1 MGAAESLSATLKN
14 GLGQFS
20 ILTRHFFDRF
30 FQNDIVDFEDQMKEK
45 VIGGMAF
52 LAILGLQVANAI
64 LFKYQFLDEEG
75 PSWVDKCYFLWVF
88 MLLLGFIT
96 VVEWD
101 VIFPDRRDY
110 LNIIPLPVKVRTFF
124 LAKSASFFLFIGI
137 YSVAAHALASFSFGY
152 FLTRFRSGSP
162 LYILRYMAAHLIAG
176 SAANVFLFFLCV
188 FVQGLLMSLLS
199 YGLYKRISLIIRFV
213 LLTSIVFLLIVSFTA
228 SVSIPQSFSNFPPMK
243 DAQDPFLYAFPPMWF
258 TGLYEY
264 LLGNREPFFV
274 TLSRFALWAVLASV
288 LAFFGAAAI
297 SYTRHLKKSL
307 EVRRGRLNL
316 NKVKDLLSR
325 GFDAI
330 FLRNPTQRAVFHFFG
345 QTLARST
352 VHKMRLFNYLAVS
365 SALALIMLSTT
376 QLLRSHMTV
385 SNRSLL
391 AIPLVLSFFLLL
403 GIRALANVP
412 ASLEAN
418 WVYQITERKPRRHYF
433 AGLKKA
439 VFFEML
445 FPLFVL
451 VFVFYYYLWGSKL
464 ALLHCLYGLAAS
476 VLLMEVL
483 FLRYPKV
490 PFTCTFVP
498 GKAKV
503 HIYWLPY
510 VIGFVVYASFLSS
523 LERFLFV
530 YPRYFLNYFV
540 ICGVLFVAS
549 WLYQEFYFY
558 RRQPIVYHE
567 EPEPVMISLES
578 PP

>member
-1 MGAAESLSATLKN
+1 MDITKNFGPSLKEGFT
-14 GLGQFS
+14 QFS
-20 ILTRHFFDRF
+20 ILTRHFFHRF
-30 FQNDIVDFEDQMKEK
+30 FLNDIVDFEDQMKEK
-45 VIGGMAF
+45 VIGGMTF
-52 LAILGLQVANAI
+52 LAILGVQVANAI
-64 LFKYQFLDEEG
+64 LFKYPFLEEEG

-110 LNIIPLPVKVRTFF
+110 LNLMPLPVRVRTFF

-137 YSVAAHALASFSFGY
+137 YSIASHALASFSFGY
-152 FLTRFRSGSP
+152 FLTRFHSGSP
-162 LYILRYMAAHLIAG
+162 LFILRYMVAHLVAG
-176 SAANVFLFFLCV
+176 SAANIFLFFLCV
-188 FVQGLLMSLLS
+188 FIQGLLMSLLS
-199 YGLYKRISLIIRFV
+199 YGLYRRISLVIRFV
-213 LLTSIVFLLIVSFTA
+213 LLTSIVFLLVVSFTA
-228 SVSIPQSFSNFPPMK
+228 SVSIPQSFSNFPAMK
-243 DAQDPFLYAFPPMWF
+243 DSQDRFLYLFPPMWF

-264 LLGNREPFFV
+264 LLGNRDAFFA

-288 LAFFGAAAI
+288 LAFFGVAAT

-307 EVRRGRLNL
+307 EVRRGRVNL
-316 NKVKDLLSR
+316 KKLKDLISR
-325 GFDAI
+325 VFDTVA
-330 FLRNPTQRAVFHFFG
+330 LRNPTQRAVFHFFG
-345 QTLARST
+345 QTLSRST
-352 VHKMRLFNYLAVS
+352 LHKMRLFNYLAVS
-365 SALALIMLSTT
+365 SALALIMLGTT

-385 SNRSLL
+385 SNRTLL
-391 AIPLVLSFFLLL
+391 AIPLILSFFLLL

-418 WVYQITERKPRRHYF
+418 WVFQITERTPRRHYF

-439 VFFEML
+439 VFFEAL
-445 FPLFVL
+445 VPLFVL
-451 VFVFYYYLWGSKL
+451 VFVFYHYLWGWKP

-476 VLLMEVL
+476 VLLMEIL

-503 HIYWLPY
+503 HVYWLPY
-510 VIGFVVYASFLSS
+510 VIGFLIYASFLSS
-523 LERFLFV
+523 LERFLFA
-530 YPRYFLNYFV
+530 YPRYFINYFV

-549 WLYQEFYFY
+549 RLYQNFYFY
-558 RRQPIVYHE
+558 RRQPIIYHE

>member
-1 MGAAESLSATLKN
+1 MGVAESFSASLRN
-14 GLGQFS
+14 GYDQFS
-20 ILTRHFFDRF
+20 ILTRHFFHRF

-52 LAILGLQVANAI
+52 LGILGVQVANAI
-64 LFKYQFLDEEG
+64 LFKYQFFDEEG

-96 VVEWD
+96 FVEWD

-110 LNIIPLPVKVRTFF
+110 LNIIPLPVRVRTFF

-137 YSVAAHALASFSFGY
+137 YSLAAHSLASFSFGY

-162 LYILRYMAAHLIAG
+162 LFILRYMVAHLVAG
-176 SAANVFLFFLCV
+176 SAANIFLFFLCV

-199 YGLYKRISLIIRFV
+199 YGLYKRISLVIRFA
-213 LLTSIVFLLIVSFTA
+213 LLTSIVFLLIVSLTA
-228 SVSIPQSFSNFPPMK
+228 SVSIPQSFSNFPAMK
-243 DAQDPFLYAFPPMWF
+243 DTQARFLYAFPPMWF

-274 TLSRFALWAVLASV
+274 TLSGYALGALLASV
-288 LAFFGAAAI
+288 LGFFAVASI

-307 EVRRGRLNL
+307 EVRRGRFNL
-316 NKVKDLLSR
+316 RKVKDLFS
-325 GFDAI
+325 GIFDAI

-352 VHKMRLFNYLAVS
+352 LHKMRLFNYLAVS

-376 QLLRSHMTV
+376 QLLPSHLTT
-385 SNRSLL
+385 SNRTLF
-391 AIPLVLSFFLLL
+391 AIPLTLSFFILL
-403 GIRALANVP
+403 GLRSLSNVP

-418 WVYQITERKPRRHYF
+418 WVFQITERTPRRHYF

-439 VFFEML
+439 VFFEAL
-445 FPLFVL
+445 VPLFVL
-451 VFVFYYYLWGSKL
+451 VFVFYYYLWGSKP

-476 VLLMEVL
+476 VLLMEAL

-503 HIYWLPY
+503 HVYWLPY

-523 LERFLFV
+523 LERFLFA

-540 ICGVLFVAS
+540 ACGILFAAS
-549 WLYQEFYFY
+549 ELYQNLYFY

>member
-1 MGAAESLSATLKN
+1 MGFAESFGASLRN
-14 GLGQFS
+14 RFDQFS
-20 ILTRHFFDRF
+20 ILTRHFFHRF

-45 VIGGMAF
+45 VIGGMVF
-52 LAILGLQVANAI
+52 LAILGVQVANAI
-64 LFKYQFLDEEG
+64 LFKYPFLEEEG

-110 LNIIPLPVKVRTFF
+110 LNIIPLPVRVRTFF

-137 YSVAAHALASFSFGY
+137 YSVASHVLASFSFGY

-162 LYILRYMAAHLIAG
+162 LFILRYMAAHLVAG
-176 SAANVFLFFLCV
+176 TAANVFLFFLCV

-199 YGLYKRISLIIRFV
+199 YGLYKRISLIIRFL
-213 LLTSIVFLLIVSFTA
+213 LLTSIVFLLIVSLTA
-228 SVSIPQSFSNFPPMK
+228 SVSIPQSFSNFAAMK
-243 DAQDPFLYAFPPMWF
+243 DSQDRFLYAFPPMWF
-258 TGLYEY
+258 AGLYEY
-264 LLGNREPFFV
+264 LLGNRDAFFV

-288 LAFFGAAAI
+288 LAFFGAAAT

-307 EVRRGRLNL
+307 EVRRGRVNL
-316 NKVKDLLSR
+316 GKVKDLLSR
-325 GFDAI
+325 AFDSI

-345 QTLARST
+345 QTLSRST
-352 VHKMRLFNYLAVS
+352 LHKMRLFNYLAVS
-365 SALALIMLSTT
+365 SALALIMLGTT

-385 SNRSLL
+385 SNRTLL
-391 AIPLVLSFFLLL
+391 AIPLILSFFLLL
-403 GIRALANVP
+403 GIRSLTNVP

-418 WVYQITERKPRRHYF
+418 WVFQITERTPRRHYF

-439 VFFEML
+439 VFFEAL
-445 FPLFVL
+445 VPLFLL
-451 VFVFYYYLWGSKL
+451 VFVFNRYLWGWRP
-464 ALLHCLYGLAAS
+464 ALLHCFYGLTAS
-476 VLLMEVL
+476 ALLMEVL
-483 FLRYPKV
+483 FLRYPKI

-503 HIYWLPY
+503 HVYWLPY
-510 VIGFVVYASFLSS
+510 VIGFLIYASFLSS
-523 LERFLFV
+523 LERFLFA

-549 WLYQEFYFY
+549 RLYQNFYFY
-558 RRQPIVYHE
+558 RRQPIIYHE

>member
-1 MGAAESLSATLKN
+1 MGAAQSLNDSLRN
-14 GLGQFS
+14 GFGQFS
-20 ILTRHFFDRF
+20 ILTRHFFSRF

-52 LAILGLQVANAI
+52 LAILGVQFANAI
-64 LFKYQFLDEEG
+64 LFKYYFFDDEG

-96 VVEWD
+96 VIEWD

-110 LNIIPLPVKVRTFF
+110 LNIVPLPVRVRTFF
-124 LAKSASFFLFIGI
+124 LAKSASFFLFIGVF
-137 YSVAAHALASFSFGY
+137 SVAAHALASFSFGY

-162 LYILRYMAAHLIAG
+162 LFLLRYMAAHLVAG
-176 SAANVFLFFLCV
+176 SAANIFLFFLCV
-188 FVQGLLMSLLS
+188 FIQGLLMSLLS
-199 YGLYKRISLIIRFV
+199 YGLYRRISLLIRFV
-213 LLTSIVFLLIVSFTA
+213 LLTSIVFLLVVSLTA
-228 SVSIPQSFSNFPPMK
+228 SVSILQPFYSFPAMK
-243 DAQDPFLYAFPPMWF
+243 VAQDSFLYAFPPMWF

-264 LLGNREPFFV
+264 LLGNRDPFFV
-274 TLSRFALWAVLASV
+274 TLSRYALWAVLASV
-288 LAFFGAAAI
+288 LAFFGAAAV

-316 NKVKDLLSR
+316 TKVRDLLSR
-325 GFDAI
+325 GIDAVI
-330 FLRNPTQRAVFHFFG
+330 LRNSTQRAVFHFFG
-345 QTLARST
+345 QTLWRST

-376 QLLRSHMTV
+376 QFLRSHMTTA
-385 SNRSLL
+385 NRTLL
-391 AIPLVLSFFLLL
+391 AIPLVLAFFLLL
-403 GIRALANVP
+403 GIRSLANIP

-418 WVYQITERKPRRHYF
+418 WVFQMTERAPRRHYF
-433 AGLKKA
+433 AGFKKA
-439 VFFEML
+439 VFFETL

-451 VFVFYYYLWGSKL
+451 VFIFYSYLWGWKSS
-464 ALLHCLYGLAAS
+464 LLHCCYCLAAS
-476 VLLMEVL
+476 VLLLEGL

-503 HIYWLPY
+503 HVFWLPY
-510 VIGFVVYASFLSS
+510 VIGFIIYASFLSS
-523 LERFLFV
+523 LERFLFA

-540 ICGVLFVAS
+540 ICAALFAAS
-549 WLYQEFYFY
+549 VLYQNVHFY

>member
-1 MGAAESLSATLKN
+1 MGAAASLSVSLRN

-52 LAILGLQVANAI
+52 LGILGVQVANAI
-64 LFKYQFLDEEG
+64 LFKYQFFDDEG
-75 PSWVDKCYFLWVF
+75 PSWVDKCYFFWVF

-110 LNIIPLPVKVRTFF
+110 LNIVPLPVPMRTFF
-124 LAKSASFFLFIGI
+124 LAKSASFFLFIGV
-137 YSVAAHALASFSFGY
+137 YSIAAHALASFSFAY
-152 FLTRFRSGSP
+152 FLTRFRSDSP
-162 LYILRYMAAHLIAG
+162 LFLLRYMAAHLVAG
-176 SAANVFLFFLCV
+176 SAANIFLFFLCV
-188 FVQGLLMSLLS
+188 FVQGFLMSLLS
-199 YGLYKRISLIIRFV
+199 YGLYRRISLLIRFV
-213 LLTSIVFLLIVSFTA
+213 LLTAIVFLLIVSLTA
-228 SVSIPQSFSNFPPMK
+228 SVSIPQSFNNFPAMK
-243 DAQDPFLYAFPPMWF
+243 VAQDKFLYSFPPMWF

-264 LLGNREPFFV
+264 LLGNRDPFFV
-274 TLSRFALWAVLASV
+274 TLSRYALWAVLASV
-288 LAFFGAAAI
+288 LAFFGTAAI

-307 EVRRGRLNL
+307 EVRRGRINL
-316 NKVKDLLSR
+316 KKARDLISR
-325 GFDAI
+325 GIDAVM
-330 FLRNPTQRAVFHFFG
+330 LRNPTERAVFHFFG
-345 QTLARST
+345 QTLWRST
-352 VHKMRLFNYLAVS
+352 LHKMKLFNYLAVS

-385 SNRSLL
+385 SNRTLL

-403 GIRALANVP
+403 GIRTLSNVP

-418 WVYQITERKPRRHYF
+418 WVFQITERTPRRHYF
-433 AGLKKA
+433 AGFKKA
-439 VFFEML
+439 VFFETL

-451 VFVFYYYLWGSKL
+451 VFIFYSYLWGWKS
-464 ALLHCLYGLAAS
+464 ALLHCLYCLAAS
-476 VLLMEVL
+476 VLLMEAL

-490 PFTCTFVP
+490 PFTCTYVP

-503 HIYWLPY
+503 HVYWLPY
-510 VIGFVVYASFLSS
+510 VIGFFVYVSFLSS
-523 LERFLFV
+523 LERFLFA

-540 ICGVLFVAS
+540 TCGVLFAAS
-549 WLYQEFYFY
+549 LLYQNFYIY
-558 RRQPIVYHE
+558 LRQPIVYHE

-578 PP
+578 LP